1 MDAMDTS
8 TTGLSRPGRPV
19 GNAGP
24 RLLSH
29 ALAPLGNQPVRTH
42 TPQGVKRGFS
52 PEVSRSEENKRRSL
66 GGNRHTPSGP
76 KAMRDEEMMDDSD
89 ARDSRQNGANG
100 PGKSLMERLGGPPLN
115 QHAPEFHVGS
125 GAQRGR
131 GPIRGRGGFHGPN
144 GRELIP
150 AIRGLQADVVA
161 DPYQRPMQH
170 RGMQNNGFF
179 PPAFPGGP
187 EAFAMQSIMMQQQEQ
202 MMQMQAMMQQMAQAI
217 QGNGLPAQQ
226 PLPQRRHI
234 SAQPQQQI
242 GDHTIS
248 ARPAGTVVGNRSL
261 INEGPLPAAPTSVE
275 ICKFGVGCTHKR
287 CPYSHPSPVATQASG
302 MVLRTE
308 ACPNGKECKD
318 PDCPF
323 SHVSPSQV
331 NGRSPVECVESR

>member
-1 MDAMDTS
+1 
-8 TTGLSRPGRPV
+8 
-19 GNAGP
+19 
-24 RLLSH
+24 
-29 ALAPLGNQPVRTH
+29 
-42 TPQGVKRGFS
+42 
-52 PEVSRSEENKRRSL
+52 
-66 GGNRHTPSGP
+66 
-76 KAMRDEEMMDDSD
+76 
-89 ARDSRQNGANG
+89 
-100 PGKSLMERLGGPPLN
+100 
-115 QHAPEFHVGS
+115 
-125 GAQRGR
+125 
-131 GPIRGRGGFHGPN
+131 
-144 GRELIP
+144 
-150 AIRGLQADVVA
+150 
-161 DPYQRPMQH
+161 MQH

-248 ARPAGTVVGNRSL
+248 ARPAGTVLGNRSL

-331 NGRSPVECVESR
+331 NGRSPVKCVESR